1 MGICKF
7 DGKDVT
13 FTPWSEVLG
22 VKQFPIPGAVQNL
35 FTSKDCPKIG
45 ATIEK
50 MKPFPPFTWNNNY
63 DEAWYMISGT
73 LVVESDGENH
83 EYNAGDFGLATKG
96 TYTIRAKAK
105 DESGFESDWGTLTVS
120 MPKDKI
126 SINSLYIRLLEKLPL
141 LQKLIQNLGL

>member
-7 DGKDVT
+7 DGKDVK
-13 FTPWSEVLG
+13 FTPWGEVLG

-63 DEAWYMISGT
+63 DEAWYMISGK
-73 LVVESDGENH
+73 LIVESEGKKY

-96 TYTIRAKAK
+96 TYTMYVPENTK
-105 DESGFESDWGTLTVS
+105 DDTICFVVHCPPIDTLLE
-120 MPKDKI
+120 DFRKI
-126 SINSLYIRLLEKLPL
+126 SK
-141 LQKLIQNLGL
+141 